1 MPQKLPAREEAEHQL
16 YAQRDFQR
24 SLERCGNCRTELT
37 GGQVFV
43 DELDSSRESFLVS
56 RKAESGQTTEVV
68 DHVRAQG
75 EVSQEAGK

>member
-1 MPQKLPAREEAEHQL
+1 M
-16 YAQRDFQR
+16 
-24 SLERCGNCRTELT
+24 LT

-75 EVSQEAGK
+75 EVSQEASK